1 MNCPIM
7 AGWPRR
13 CIASPRRRDV
23 KRMTRIEPMNFASDG
38 VDEASSAATT
48 GDIVRSA
55 RTMVAIVIEKMAD
68 DLQVNAPLVR
78 LNLF

>member
-1 MNCPIM
+1 
-7 AGWPRR
+7 
-13 CIASPRRRDV
+13 
-23 KRMTRIEPMNFASDG
+23 MNFASGG
-38 VDEASSAATT
+38 VDDASSAAKT